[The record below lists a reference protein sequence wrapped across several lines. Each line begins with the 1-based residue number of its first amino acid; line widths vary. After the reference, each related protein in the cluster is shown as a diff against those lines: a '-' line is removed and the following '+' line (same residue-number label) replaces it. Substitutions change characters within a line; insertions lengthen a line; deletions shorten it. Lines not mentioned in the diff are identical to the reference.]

1 MPNTFNFNEILSIQ
15 ASGRLLDAFG
25 PQTDFPYLAF
35 DLSKSDNRIDDWL
48 QSRPCPVIGIGDGA
62 AAKACDVVLKAAD
75 KLSTIADN
83 IRAAPLAS
91 MTLVQH
97 LRAIEGL
104 PLATALT
111 IESLAYASVQQ
122 GPEFMTW
129 LNGYGG
135 GSLEPESGPPI
146 LTEISDDTLSIRL
159 NRPKN
164 YNAIGVEMRDALCEV
179 LDMAI
184 VHGGFETINLTGSG
198 KNLFHRRGHSGI
210 RRSHRPCHG
219 SLGPDFAIAGNAV
232 GGACRQTLHSCQR
245 RSHWCRRG
253 NLRLCQARDRNA
265 ESLVSTSRAE
275 IWPHPWRRRHGSLC
289 LTGSAAS
296 AQPIWLYL
304 WKKCLRKQP
313 WNGAWWTRLFE
324 QYVSCSNCYLA
335 RHSCI

>member
-15 ASGRLLDAFG
+15 ASGRPLDAFG

-62 AAKACDVVLKAAD
+62 AAKACDVVLESPD
-75 KLSTIADN
+75 KLTTIADN
-83 IRAAPLAS
+83 IRAVPLAS

-97 LRAIEGL
+97 LRAIENL

-122 GPEFMTW
+122 GPEFMAW

-179 LDMAI
+179 LDMALI
-184 VHGGFETINLTGSG
+184 HGGFETINLTGSG
-198 KNLFHRRGHSGI
+198 KSFSI
-210 RRSHRPCHG
+210 
-219 SLGPDFAIAGNAV
+219 
-232 GGACRQTLHSCQR
+232 GGAIQEFGEVTDPATA
-245 RSHWCRRG
+245 HWVRT
-253 NLRLCQARDRNA
+253 LRLPATRLAALADKLHIHVNGA
-265 ESLVSTSRAE
+265 AIGAGAE
-275 IWPHPWRRRHGSLC
+275 ICGFAKHVTATPKAWFQLPELKYGLIPGAGGTVALSYRIGRQRTAYMALSMEKV
-289 LTGSAAS
+289 SAKTALEWGLVDE
-296 AQPIWLYL
+296 I
-304 WKKCLRKQP
+304 
-313 WNGAWWTRLFE
+313 
-324 QYVSCSNCYLA
+324 
-335 RHSCI
+335 I